1 MDGRT
6 FGLEPAEIADVIAE
20 AELLLNV
27 SGGTLIRDEY
37 LPCKRKV
44 LIDSDPGWNHFRNY
58 PRWDANPNWQ
68 GSHGYRAH
76 DHFFT
81 YAGRIG
87 QPGCKL
93 PDVGLTWHP
102 TVPPVVLDCWTAEPP
117 GATWTT
123 VMTWKNFQETI
134 QHEGVTYGTK
144 EMEFDSIRELPR
156 YVSAPLELAIGG
168 AQAPSDEWRALG
180 WSVVSAQDK
189 SRTAED
195 YRHYVQSSRGEIS
208 VAKNVYVATRS
219 GWFSCRSTCYL
230 AAGLPVV
237 VQKTGFED
245 LIPTGAGILA
255 FANLNEAASA
265 LESIES
271 NYTFHT
277 KAAQELARAHFA
289 SEVVLAD
296 ILTRIGL

>member
-1 MDGRT
+1 
-6 FGLEPAEIADVIAE
+6 
-20 AELLLNV
+20 
-27 SGGTLIRDEY
+27 
-37 LPCKRKV
+37 
-44 LIDSDPGWNHFRNY
+44 
-58 PRWDANPNWQ
+58 
-68 GSHGYRAH
+68 
-76 DHFFT
+76 
-81 YAGRIG
+81 
-87 QPGCKL
+87 
-93 PDVGLTWHP
+93 
-102 TVPPVVLDCWTAEPP
+102 
-117 GATWTT
+117 
-123 VMTWKNFQETI
+123 MTWKNFQETI